1 MGMDLLIVIEEKK
14 LNVAIE
20 TTLLV
25 NYFLIMLLLIA
36 MKLRPLTHTVRV

>member
-1 MGMDLLIVIEEKK
+1 MGMDLFIVIEEKK
-14 LNVAIE
+14 ISVAIE
-20 TTLLV
+20 TTLVV